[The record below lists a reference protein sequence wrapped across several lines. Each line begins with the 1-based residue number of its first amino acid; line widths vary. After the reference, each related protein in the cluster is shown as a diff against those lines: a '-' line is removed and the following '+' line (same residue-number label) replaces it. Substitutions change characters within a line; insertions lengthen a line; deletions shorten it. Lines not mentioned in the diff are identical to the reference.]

1 MACEAAT
8 MPGQTHHMSPAS
20 RSLGQAELCVVPLL
34 HLTAIADLEPRLNSS
49 TRHVRYADKPAS
61 MAALTLHTNI
71 ACTGLGS
78 LTKRED
84 K

>member
-1 MACEAAT
+1 
-8 MPGQTHHMSPAS
+8 MPNQTHHMSPAS
-20 RSLGQAELCVVPLL
+20 RSLGQAELRVVPLL
-34 HLTAIADLEPRLNSS
+34 QLTAIADLEPRLNSS
-49 TRHVRYADKPAS
+49 TRRVRYATAGKPAS

-78 LTKRED
+78 LTKRKD